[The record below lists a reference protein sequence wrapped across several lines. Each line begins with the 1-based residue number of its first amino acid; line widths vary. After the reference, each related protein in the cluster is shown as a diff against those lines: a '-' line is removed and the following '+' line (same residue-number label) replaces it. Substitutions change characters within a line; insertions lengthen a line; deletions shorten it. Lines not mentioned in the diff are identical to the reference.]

1 MQSQILIK
9 KDIPTMTT
17 ANTSG
22 LAPIYDSMVAEH
34 GDVPTETREA
44 AEEIQREVAEV
55 LDWNRFR
62 PGD

>member
-1 MQSQILIK
+1 
-9 KDIPTMTT
+9 MTT

-22 LAPIYDSMVAEH
+22 LVPIYDSMVAEH
-34 GDVPTETREA
+34 GDVPTETRQA
-44 AEEIQREVAEV
+44 AEEIQREAAEV